1 MRISCCSSLPN
12 YCPFSIGFKNQ
23 FVKISYKLKLEF
35 AFPAARSAIN
45 SASQVAPRIMFL
57 ECLQNFSLQ
66 PKLIF
71 PSVTWS
77 SPFLLLCRCTGC
89 MGKKSVLSAKAIE
102 DLLSLWEERD
112 FVKGMGE
119 IVEMRNDIVK
129 FLASAL
135 IFLCFSTKAGD
146 RPPLIFQTS

>member
-1 MRISCCSSLPN
+1 MSISSSLLKKEKCRLVHSSLRKHVSKRPSMAVVSFTDTAGILVFRSPPISCESLVAPL
-12 YCPFSIGFKNQ
+12 YRITALFSIGFKNQ

-71 PSVTWS
+71 PSVT
-77 SPFLLLCRCTGC
+77 
-89 MGKKSVLSAKAIE
+89 
-102 DLLSLWEERD
+102 
-112 FVKGMGE
+112 
-119 IVEMRNDIVK
+119 
-129 FLASAL
+129 
-135 IFLCFSTKAGD
+135 
-146 RPPLIFQTS
+146 